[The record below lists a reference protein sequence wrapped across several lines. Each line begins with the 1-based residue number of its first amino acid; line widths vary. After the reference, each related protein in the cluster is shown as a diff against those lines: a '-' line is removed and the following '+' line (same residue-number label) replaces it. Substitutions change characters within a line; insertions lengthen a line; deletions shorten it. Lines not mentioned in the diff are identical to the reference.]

1 MSKAKVERVKKNHAI
16 RVNYKGLDVM
26 SLLGL
31 KAGGTVELLGQIK
44 RGLGYSSIEHF
55 IREADLPRDE
65 AIDLVQISTR
75 TLARRKERGRLSPDE
90 SDRLVRAA
98 RIVSQARRL
107 FEGDAEAANRWLK
120 ASQPALGGS
129 TPTEFAKSEIGAR
142 EVEALISR
150 LEHGVLS

>member
-1 MSKAKVERVKKNHAI
+1 MSKAKVERVKKGLAI
-16 RVNYKGLDVM
+16 RVNYKGLDVT

-55 IREADLPRDE
+55 IRKADLPRDE

-98 RIVSQARRL
+98 RIVS
-107 FEGDAEAANRWLK
+107 AANRWLK
-120 ASQPALGGS
+120 TSQPALGGS
-129 TPTEFAKSEIGAR
+129 TPTEYAKSEIGAR
-142 EVEALISR
+142 EVEALIGR
-150 LEHGVLS
+150 LEHGVFS